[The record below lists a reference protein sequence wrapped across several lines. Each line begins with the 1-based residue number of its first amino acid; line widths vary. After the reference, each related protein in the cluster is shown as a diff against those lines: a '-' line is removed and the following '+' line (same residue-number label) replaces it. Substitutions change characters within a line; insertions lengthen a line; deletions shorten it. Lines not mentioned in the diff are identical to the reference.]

1 MPAGGAALWRSG
13 DRAAGVEEASTSG
26 RGGGFRF
33 RLSDAPK
40 HALAGAVALARLLAR
55 QDSHGD
61 NTVLAG
67 TLARTAAQVR
77 PRKRN

>member
-13 DRAAGVEEASTSG
+13 DAAAAVEEASTSG
-26 RGGGFRF
+26 RGGF

-55 QDSHGD
+55 QDSDGD